1 MPKSVLGLTPQALVR
16 MTTDQYQITISQ
28 KITGIKV
35 KRKGQ
40 TSAIINQVPY
50 QDLEKS
56 TDINILDPDRGRV
69 LHLSHIGTKV
79 ERRKEN
85 TNEIKRNKR

>member
-1 MPKSVLGLTPQALVR
+1 MVKSVLDLTPQALVR

-28 KITGIKV
+28 TFTGMKA
-35 KRKGQ
+35 KRKRQ
-40 TSAIINQVPY
+40 TSAIIHPVQF

-56 TDINILDPDRGRV
+56 TNINILKTDRGRV